1 MLTFQSSKESL
12 FLQCLQETVTL
23 SQNMG
28 YSDPQL
34 IMLVRDYVST
44 SGFALL
50 DSSLFL
56 KGKIIYIEYMAVP
69 VWLGWLFNEV
79 LNVTIENV

>member
-28 YSDPQL
+28 YSDSQ
-34 IMLVRDYVST
+34 IVRLVKDYVST
-44 SGFALL
+44 SCFTLL

-69 VWLGWLFNEV
+69 VVLRWLFNET

>member
-1 MLTFQSSKESL
+1 MLTSQSSKEAL

-28 YSDPQL
+28 LSDSQ
-34 IMLVRDYVST
+34 IVRLVKDYVST

-69 VWLGWLFNEV
+69 VLLSWLFNST
-79 LNVTIENV
+79 LNVTIEAV